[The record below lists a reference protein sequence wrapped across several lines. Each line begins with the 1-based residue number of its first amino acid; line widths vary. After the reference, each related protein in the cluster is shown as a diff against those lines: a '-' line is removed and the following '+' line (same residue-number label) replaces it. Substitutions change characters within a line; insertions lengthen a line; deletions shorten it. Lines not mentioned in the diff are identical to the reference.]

1 MRRFIATTIATLA
14 IAIAA
19 AIAGYIV
26 GNNSTTIIEST
37 SPNAAIILVTLESTP
52 SNPLTLINTGR
63 IDSNGIQAEYYCS
76 NNDTTIEYI
85 TSYKILR
92 NNSHYVISDRIAP
105 LGTMTN
111 LISGDIPSTCSGWTG
126 SN

>member
-19 AIAGYIV
+19 AIGGYIV

-37 SPNAAIILVTLESTP
+37 SPNAAITLVTLESTP

-63 IDSNGIQAEYYCS
+63 IDSNGIQAEYYCCLC
-76 NNDTTIEYI
+76 DPY
-85 TSYKILR
+85 
-92 NNSHYVISDRIAP
+92 
-105 LGTMTN
+105 
-111 LISGDIPSTCSGWTG
+111 
-126 SN
+126 